1 MQVRN
6 RFSHIQEGTFVILV
20 CVAENELGK
29 CRHCTSGIKAALT
42 NGSLWRVH
50 LNKADLNGHTS
61 EIKSCMVASG
71 ACQRISCP
79 QGKSAK
85 ALMNFYQR

>member
-1 MQVRN
+1 MQVSD
-6 RFSHIQEGTFVILV
+6 RFSRLQEGTFVIKCVWQKMNWANADIVLV
-20 CVAENELGK
+20 GL
-29 CRHCTSGIKAALT
+29 RLPLT
-42 NGSLWRVH
+42 NGSQWRVH

-61 EIKSCMVASG
+61 EIKSCMAASG
-71 ACQRISCP
+71 ACWRISCP